1 MGTPC
6 SFLPPDCSVSENVNI
21 LIASSPPSQCTQG
34 TAQCKGGAR
43 KNCDPAQPGV
53 SLGSG
58 SGSSYFLVSYNMK
71 Q

>member
-21 LIASSPPSQCTQG
+21 LIASSPPSQCTEG
-34 TAQCKGGAR
+34 PAQCKGGAR

-53 SLGSG
+53 SLGSLG
-58 SGSSYFLVSYNMK
+58 HLIFLLVIT
-71 Q
+71 

>member
-43 KNCDPAQPGV
+43 KNCDPA
-53 SLGSG
+53 
-58 SGSSYFLVSYNMK
+58 LVSVLALGLGHLIFLLVIT
-71 Q
+71 

>member
-21 LIASSPPSQCTQG
+21 LIASSPPSQCTEG
-34 TAQCKGGAR
+34 PAQCKGGAR

-53 SLGSG
+53 SLG
-58 SGSSYFLVSYNMK
+58 
-71 Q
+71 